1 MPETETETGVFA
13 HPAAVVLRANQSEIL
28 SEALSHRA
36 LTEDFVRKYTPFFFS
51 AEISNTRL
59 DSHYTRMGVSSL
71 KNYAE
76 DAQSGVSF
84 LHSHNREEILGRS
97 ISGKFVGGQGN
108 GVSRVI
114 ADFYTIPGL
123 QLGSVSSD
131 QLIRGIDSG
140 ILADVSIGFHGGE
153 WICGICGRD
162 LMRDWD
168 CYHIPGYMAEVEG
181 DGQVKEEICTA
192 DVENARLSET
202 SDVFDGSTPGAAIIK
217 AQQEAE
223 AGRITPE
230 AKRIIET
237 RYRIHLPGKRV
248 AVPGHKSFEETSAMI
263 ERRETAEGGTP
274 APAADSGAESS
285 GAEGAATTNTPASD
299 VVATEAAAAAA
310 ATEAA
315 VTSAAASSAQA
326 GSVETETEEAAA
338 AAAAVIVPEETE
350 RHISKLRGVVGD
362 SVEGKAAIS
371 YLRGMGSECTRLR
384 ALADEGRAYRS
395 DLIEETLREGVRAQG
410 QQFPA
415 ESFRAMLG
423 KASITEIK
431 STRES
436 FKAVGNSHF
445 QGGRQTSDEASATPP
460 LTTEAVEVPA
470 DMFRG

>member
-1 MPETETETGVFA
+1 MRETETETGVFA
-13 HPAAVVLRANQSEIL
+13 HPAAVVLRANQSEML
-28 SEALSHRA
+28 SAALSHRA

-76 DAQSGVSF
+76 DAQAGVSF

-248 AVPGHKSFEETSAMI
+248 ALPGHKSFEEKPAMI
-263 ERRETAEGGTP
+263 ERRETAGAETAGAATSEAADAAN
-274 APAADSGAESS
+274 APAATGTEAST
-285 GAEGAATTNTPASD
+285 AT
-299 VVATEAAAAAA
+299 ATSAAAAAGAGATDTA
-310 ATEAA
+310 ATEEGAEALVNTPAA
-315 VTSAAASSAQA
+315 D
-326 GSVETETEEAAA
+326 
-338 AAAAVIVPEETE
+338 AVIAPEETE
-350 RHISKLRGVVGD
+350 RHISKLRVIVGD

-371 YLRGMGSECTRLR
+371 YLRGLEAECTRLR
-384 ALADEGRAYRS
+384 ALADDGRVYRS

-410 QQFPA
+410 DKFPA
-415 ESFRAMLG
+415 ETFRAML
-423 KASITEIK
+423 KNASITDIK
-431 STRES
+431 STRDS
-436 FKAVGNSHF
+436 FKATGNSHF
-445 QGGRQTSDEASATPP
+445 QGGRQTSDVASADPP
-460 LTTEAVEVPA
+460 PTTEVVDVPA